1 MRASLSTLLNKG
13 KGYDDIINYIIDRDL
28 EYSRYMPTPLKKLAK
43 EIGITYE
50 VLRKQ
55 ISRIYEDILDEDT
68 QFYIDIKE
76 VEYQFTMRGRKKT
89 VYFIVK
95 GLPELPRIGEKM
107 NIPYFEEYAGSV
119 LTPING
125 AQNKKVNNNFPV
137 INQLPYSRRYCM
149 VRSCKGQVNARLIA
163 RSNPT
168 GTLDRNLSIQ

>member
-1 MRASLSTLLNKG
+1 MQEKVIFAFKNF
-13 KGYDDIINYIIDRDL
+13 
-28 EYSRYMPTPLKKLAK
+28 LKKAGEHSLKVLLTTGGLDAEMDLYPVYDEYLT
-43 EIGITYE
+43 EIADG
-50 VLRKQ
+50 LKN
-55 ISRIYEDILDEDT
+55 DT
-68 QFYIDIKE
+68 SLFSYDYYNE
-76 VEYQFTMRGRKKT
+76 PHNAFNY
-89 VYFIVK
+89 
-95 GLPELPRIGEKM
+95 
-107 NIPYFEEYAGSV
+107 V